1 MWAGICNR
9 KNLPLLAAGLRPQWL
24 IFGNS
29 KCPPLVCSV
38 SSMCFWDQS
47 KPCQS
52 CSNNIFDLDIFESFE
67 CLASPSN
74 LALWSPPQKAPAV
87 QKGGKESQN
96 LDVSE
101 SVHLKHIHTQ
111 GMFADDSKPSGCQ
124 LRWSAL
130 QLGVHQ

>member
-1 MWAGICNR
+1 M
-9 KNLPLLAAGLRPQWL
+9 PLRAAGLRPQWL
-24 IFGNS
+24 I
-29 KCPPLVCSV
+29 SV

-52 CSNNIFDLDIFESFE
+52 CSNNIFDLDTFESFE

-74 LALWSPPQKAPAV
+74 LALWSPLQKAPAV

-101 SVHLKHIHTQ
+101 SVHLKHIQYTHRACLLMIQSPAVASSDGVPYNWACISNPFGTR
-111 GMFADDSKPSGCQ
+111 FLKSKLNICINS
-124 LRWSAL
+124 
-130 QLGVHQ
+130 V